1 MQYAIFKLW
10 VQKMM
15 LALRAG
21 LARQHHCF
29 FTNFFFFNSYNGLHQ
44 RRVTARSLNNNHIN
58 PLFTPKS
65 YPYLNRET

>member
-21 LARQHHCF
+21 LRASITVF
-29 FTNFFFFNSYNGLHQ
+29 SPIFFFL
-44 RRVTARSLNNNHIN
+44 T
-58 PLFTPKS
+58 PTTDFT
-65 YPYLNRET
+65 REE

>member
-21 LARQHHCF
+21 LRASITVF
-29 FTNFFFFNSYNGLHQ
+29 SPIFFFNSYNGLHQ